1 MEQGFGG
8 YHPAVNFIFF
18 AGAVL
23 FGMFFVHP
31 AFLLLSVGLSCT
43 SYFLFKGRRGVRLL
57 LGMLVLFA
65 AVSLLN
71 PVFNPYGET
80 VLFTWL
86 WGRPFTLEALLYG
99 LATGGMFL
107 TVILWFACYNE
118 IMTSDKFIYLFGKFV
133 PALSLVLCMVLRF
146 VPHFREKAQT
156 IGGAR
161 RCIGKS
167 AENGTKRERLESGMA
182 VLSVLTS
189 WSLEGAAVTADSMK
203 SRGYGSGPRTNFSIY
218 RLSRRDGVVLTLLAV
233 CAAGLAACMLRGG
246 TEAVFL
252 PGIFWAQGP
261 ATALGSVFYGIFL
274 AVPAAIQ
281 IGEGITW
288 RILRSRI

>member
-118 IMTSDKFIYLFGKFV
+118 IMTSDKFTYLFGKFV

-146 VPHFREKAQT
+146 VPHFRERRRPSAARGGVLGNRRKTERSGSGLKAAWRFCPCSRR
-156 IGGAR
+156 GRSRAR
-161 RCIGKS
+161 R
-167 AENGTKRERLESGMA
+167 
-182 VLSVLTS
+182 
-189 WSLEGAAVTADSMK
+189 
-203 SRGYGSGPRTNFSIY
+203 
-218 RLSRRDGVVLTLLAV
+218 SRRT
-233 CAAGLAACMLRGG
+233 
-246 TEAVFL
+246 
-252 PGIFWAQGP
+252 P
-261 ATALGSVFYGIFL
+261 
-274 AVPAAIQ
+274 
-281 IGEGITW
+281 
-288 RILRSRI
+288 